1 MAGVRW
7 REWWNTM
14 AFPTRRIWNRFTVR
28 VGFRHSGLLR
38 LQNDV
43 SSCEYEDIHI
53 MWNLLH
59 KNEIQTPTP
68 TRGARIQQR
77 IQQRKKAC
85 WNLLIGSYLCQRF

>member
-1 MAGVRW
+1 MAGLRW

-14 AFPTRRIWNRFTVR
+14 AFPTRRIWNRFTVS

-38 LQNDV
+38 LQHDV

-59 KNEIQTPTP
+59 KNEDHN
-68 TRGARIQQR
+68 RGVQIKPQQQ
-77 IQQRKKAC
+77 QQRKKPC
-85 WNLLIGSYLCQRF
+85 WNLLGSYLCQRF

>member
-1 MAGVRW
+1 MAGLRW
-7 REWWNTM
+7 REWLNTM
-14 AFPTRRIWNRFTVR
+14 SFPTRRIWNRLTVR

-59 KNEIQTPTP
+59 KNEDPTP

-85 WNLLIGSYLCQRF
+85 WNLFGSYLCQRF

>member
-1 MAGVRW
+1 MAGLRW

-28 VGFRHSGLLR
+28 VGFRHTGLLR

-43 SSCEYEDIHI
+43 SSSEYEEIHI

-59 KNEIQTPTP
+59 KNNEDL
-68 TRGARIQQR
+68 TRGTA
-77 IQQRKKAC
+77 QRKKPC
-85 WNLLIGSYLCQRF
+85 WNLFGSYLCQRF

>member
-1 MAGVRW
+1 MAGLRW

-14 AFPTRRIWNRFTVR
+14 AFPTRRIWNRLTVR
-28 VGFRHSGLLR
+28 VGFRHSGLLK

-59 KNEIQTPTP
+59 NNQTPTQTP
-68 TRGARIQQR
+68 TRGATSRILQQ
-77 IQQRKKAC
+77 KKKPC
-85 WNLLIGSYLCQRF
+85 WNLFGSYLCQRF

>member
-1 MAGVRW
+1 MAGLRW

-28 VGFRHSGLLR
+28 VGFRRSGLLR

-59 KNEIQTPTP
+59 KIEDTAPRSSQFNK
-68 TRGARIQQR
+68 RIQQK
-77 IQQRKKAC
+77 KKAC
-85 WNLLIGSYLCQRF
+85 WNLLGSYLCQRF